1 MSVVNKSRMS
11 SGNKIGFYY
20 ENLKLIKIAI
30 NRVHR
35 HPIYSA
41 TVDDSRGSAGWMAR
55 MGDVHKVGQEN
66 YFPSTRRS
74 WDNQGQR

>member
-1 MSVVNKSRMS
+1 MVVAAGRQHRRRREEMSVVNKSRMS

-41 TVDDSRGSAGWMAR
+41 TVDDSR
-55 MGDVHKVGQEN
+55 
-66 YFPSTRRS
+66 
-74 WDNQGQR
+74 